1 MPHPVTLVNQATG
14 LPVLSNDIRLNGTY
28 VLGGADLDRSGY
40 FAISASKVGAGAG
53 ATIQPIAMGSGA
65 TKNLG
70 DPLTVVTGTPVLF
83 DAEFS
88 LVGQRAIVV
97 TGLNQTDDVLSVR
110 FDQ

>member
-1 MPHPVTLVNQATG
+1 MSRGMLRNVATG
-14 LPVLSNDIRLNGTY
+14 LEVNPSDIRLNGAY
-28 VLGGADLDRSGY
+28 LLQLVGLNPNGFFCL
-40 FAISASKVGAGAG
+40 SASKTGAGAG

>member
-1 MPHPVTLVNQATG
+1 MSRGKLRNAATG
-14 LPVLSNDIRLNGTY
+14 EVISPSKVIRNGIYILELYGLNPNGF
-28 VLGGADLDRSGY
+28 
-40 FAISASKVGAGAG
+40 FALSASKTGAGAG

-70 DPLTVVTGTPVLF
+70 DPLTVTTASPKLF
-83 DAEFS
+83 DNEYS

-97 TGLNQTDDVLSVR
+97 TGLNETDDVLSVS